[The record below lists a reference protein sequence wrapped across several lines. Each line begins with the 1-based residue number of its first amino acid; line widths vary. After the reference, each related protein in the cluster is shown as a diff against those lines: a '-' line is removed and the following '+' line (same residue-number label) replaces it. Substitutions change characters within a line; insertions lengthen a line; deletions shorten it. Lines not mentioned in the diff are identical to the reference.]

1 MKGSL
6 VKPHGPD
13 DRYIQ
18 NQPLCFTGEKRKL
31 SWFSEKKI
39 SVNWKSWL
47 VEPIRVFL
55 GWSQHQKVTSNL
67 FFPWKIING
76 VWSSENLVVSNSLQP
91 YGPSSVRLLCLRDS
105 PGRNTGVGCHFLQGI
120 FLTQGLNLGLLH
132 CRQIL
137 YHLSHLRKPALL
149 DIVSQI
155 LPWHFLDMKN
165 HEVRSYNRL
174 IGKSAS
180 PSDMEVQRRGLATLF

>member
-1 MKGSL
+1 MAQMIGISRITPY
-6 VKPHGPD
+6 VS
-13 DRYIQ
+13 Q
-18 NQPLCFTGEKRKL
+18 
-31 SWFSEKKI
+31 EKKGNFPDFQRKNVCKLKDLTCRTNKGI
-39 SVNWKSWL
+39 SGLKSA
-47 VEPIRVFL
+47 PK
-55 GWSQHQKVTSNL
+55 SKVTSNL
-67 FFPWKIING
+67 FFPWKIINR
-76 VWSSENLVVSNSLQP
+76 VWSSENLVMYNSLQP

-105 PGRNTGVGCHFLQGI
+105 PDRNTGVGCHFLQGI

-137 YHLSHLRKPALL
+137 YHMSHLGKPALL

-174 IGKSAS
+174 IGMSAS
-180 PSDMEVQRRGLATLF
+180 PSDMEVQRRGLETVF